1 MAVEDGEQP
10 KTNPTIIAE
19 PSDRA
24 IDTPTELLPTE
35 PQATESLATESLA
48 TRTS

>member
-35 PQATESLATESLA
+35 PQATESLAT
-48 TRTS
+48 